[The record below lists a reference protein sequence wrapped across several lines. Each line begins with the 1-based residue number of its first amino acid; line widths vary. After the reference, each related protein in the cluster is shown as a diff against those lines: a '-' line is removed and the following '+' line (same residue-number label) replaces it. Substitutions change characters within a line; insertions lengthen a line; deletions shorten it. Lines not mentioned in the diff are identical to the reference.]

1 MKRHFSVYQILVKYK
16 DECMTGKTVDDNPES
31 PMDDKFMEF
40 QMEKSTEG
48 LSESSVQFMV
58 QTVFFVIFV
67 YIAISSVTYSL

>member
-1 MKRHFSVYQILVKYK
+1 
-16 DECMTGKTVDDNPES
+16 MTGKTVDDNMES

-48 LSESSVQFMV
+48 LSESSVQFTV

-67 YIAISSVTYSL
+67 YIALSSVQFSL

>member
-16 DECMTGKTVDDNPES
+16 EECMTGKTVDDNIES
-31 PMDDKFMEF
+31 PMDEKFMEF

-48 LSESSVQFMV
+48 LSESSVQFTV

-67 YIAISSVTYSL
+67 YIAVSSVQFSL

>member
-16 DECMTGKTVDDNPES
+16 EEYVTGKTVDDNPES
-31 PMDDKFMEF
+31 PMDEKFMEF

-48 LSESSVQFMV
+48 LSESSVQFTV

-67 YIAISSVTYSL
+67 YIALSSVQFSL